1 MHYRAVSVI
10 VTVFIWGPY
19 KLIQQKKGD
28 NFFLL
33 ALTCKS
39 LLKPFSPQIDYLIV
53 YVLFYFEWLRELSM
67 FRFKALTV
75 CGVMFWAF
83 TN

>member
-1 MHYRAVSVI
+1 MLLLLCLFEAH
-10 VTVFIWGPY
+10 T

-33 ALTCKS
+33 AFTCKF

-53 YVLFYFEWLRELSM
+53 YMFCFHFEWLRELSM
-67 FRFKALTV
+67 FRLKALTV